1 MTSCL
6 ETGRSWDSSS
16 CSCLCPPS
24 KTCSGGQVL
33 DPSTCGCLLKEIQEG
48 QEQEVEER
56 EERSEG
62 QEDPLA
68 LVLKWEYPV
77 ILTLAS
83 LNLLLV
89 SIIVVLARRHH
100 KLRIRIKKQPRSGR
114 LLILLL
120 FFWYC
125 SFHIVLLF
133 YSWICIIFIFSPQPP
148 TQPLGWQPV
157 LSPPWQGGGRRKGG
171 EIRGLHPAVLQ

>member
-62 QEDPLA
+62 QEDA

-83 LNLLLV
+83 INLLLV

-114 LLILLL
+114 LLILLI
-120 FFWYC
+120 FW
-125 SFHIVLLF
+125 
-133 YSWICIIFIFSPQPP
+133 
-148 TQPLGWQPV
+148 
-157 LSPPWQGGGRRKGG
+157 
-171 EIRGLHPAVLQ
+171 

>member
-33 DPSTCGCLLKEIQEG
+33 DPSTCGCLLKEIQE
-48 QEQEVEER
+48 VEER

-62 QEDPLA
+62 QEDPL
-68 LVLKWEYPV
+68 VLKWEYPM

-120 FFWYC
+120 FWYC
-125 SFHIVLLF
+125 YFPYCAFFLLLELHNFHILPSATHPAPWLAT
-133 YSWICIIFIFSPQPP
+133 C
-148 TQPLGWQPV
+148 T
-157 LSPPWQGGGRRKGG
+157 LSALARRRK
-171 EIRGLHPAVLQ
+171 EKRG

>member
-33 DPSTCGCLLKEIQEG
+33 DPSTCGCLLKEIQE
-48 QEQEVEER
+48 VEER

-62 QEDPLA
+62 QEDPL
-68 LVLKWEYPV
+68 VLKWEYPM

-120 FFWYC
+120 FWYC
-125 SFHIVLLF
+125 YFPYCAFF
-133 YSWICIIFIFSPQPP
+133 YSWSCIIFIFCPQPP

-171 EIRGLHPAVLQ
+171 EISELHPAVLQ